1 MKTNKLAFA
10 LLAAASCLM
19 AVNVQAAY
27 LIQVDTDGA
36 DDGPISFP
44 ANFSFGNGGTT
55 ASTSSHSAAVGLA
68 PGDSIFGGDGT
79 PADQYIFTYDLDV
92 DGDNTPIA
100 VGTPLN
106 GAGDVAGGM
115 AAGGSG
121 RYKVYATW
129 PFTSNVSGGDS
140 NFALSDDLTNSLF
153 NVDIDQNNGGAG
165 SGNEW
170 ILLGDVTLDAARTY
184 TLTQTA
190 GDSSFVSQRIEGILF
205 DRIPEPTTAVLA
217 ALSAL
222 GVAAA
227 RRRR

>member
-1 MKTNKLAFA
+1 M
-10 LLAAASCLM
+10 
-19 AVNVQAAY
+19 
-27 LIQVDTDGA
+27 
-36 DDGPISFP
+36 
-44 ANFSFGNGGTT
+44 
-55 ASTSSHSAAVGLA
+55 
-68 PGDSIFGGDGT
+68 
-79 PADQYIFTYDLDV
+79 
-92 DGDNTPIA
+92 
-100 VGTPLN
+100 
-106 GAGDVAGGM
+106 
-115 AAGGSG
+115 
-121 RYKVYATW
+121 
-129 PFTSNVSGGDS
+129 
-140 NFALSDDLTNSLF
+140 TNSLF